1 MAAGKPKLAANKL
14 KGTLDFFFEDITDV
28 LIVVSLFSDRE
39 RERERE
45 REGERCS
52 LPFDFN

>member
-28 LIVVSLFSDRE
+28 LIVVSLFS
-39 RERERE
+39 ERE
-45 REGERCS
+45 REGKGEGGREMLS
-52 LPFDFN
+52 SI